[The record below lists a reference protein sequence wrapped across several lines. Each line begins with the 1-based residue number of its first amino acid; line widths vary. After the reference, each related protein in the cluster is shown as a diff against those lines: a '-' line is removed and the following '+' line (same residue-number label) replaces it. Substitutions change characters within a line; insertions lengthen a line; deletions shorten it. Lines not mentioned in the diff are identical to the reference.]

1 MRRRV
6 IRPPAPRPPTLWTLT
21 APQMQV
27 IRHQMRMWRSWN
39 PDCNIAALE
48 IMNLCRLPT
57 VAVDPG
63 DMPVVV
69 GRADI
74 CGGELVLSRN
84 DVDARM
90 RWVGDGRVRYRDDG
104 LCHPAPEQLLRV
116 MVLRAVAWP
125 KVRII
130 RL

>member
-1 MRRRV
+1 
-6 IRPPAPRPPTLWTLT
+6 
-21 APQMQV
+21 MQV